1 MLWIITILRHHSSF
15 LMSVPNLRRR
25 LSLLMRLLS
34 DRSASYK
41 KIIRLRGR
49 LDLVLECARSLSGN
63 TIDFTQAQI
72 PLVEV
77 EEGGLDTRTRSSSEE
92 EESSEN
98 DSSMESESENNNSSE
113 SEETSLDEEESS

>member
-1 MLWIITILRHHSSF
+1 
-15 LMSVPNLRRR
+15 MSVPNLRRR

-41 KIIRLRGR
+41 KIMRLRGR

-77 EEGGLDTRTRSSSEE
+77 EEGGLDTRARASSDEE
-92 EESSEN
+92 DESEN
-98 DSSMESESENNNSSE
+98 DLEDESESESKNSSA
-113 SEETSLDEEESS
+113 SEEASSDDEESN